1 MPPIKV
7 EYAALESAN
16 SQIQGIS
23 RALDET
29 LNNLRTRLQRIEWT
43 GQDRVAYQQHQAQ
56 WDQAVDGLNAV
67 LNDIGIKVGQARQM
81 YGANEARGV
90 QRWGG

>member
-1 MPPIKV
+1 MTIRV
-7 EYAALESAN
+7 EYGALESAN
-16 SQIQGIS
+16 TQMQQIS
-23 RALDET
+23 RTLDEN
-29 LNNLRTRLQRIEWT
+29 LNALRSRLMRMQWE
-43 GQDRVAYQQHQAQ
+43 GDDQVAYRAHQAQ

-67 LNDIGIKVGQARQM
+67 LNEVGIKVGEARAT